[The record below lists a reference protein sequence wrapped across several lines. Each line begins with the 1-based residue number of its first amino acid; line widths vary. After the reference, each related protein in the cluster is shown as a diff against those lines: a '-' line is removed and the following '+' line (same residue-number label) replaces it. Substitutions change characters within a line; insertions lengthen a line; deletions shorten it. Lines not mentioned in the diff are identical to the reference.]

1 MNSIK
6 TFTALAAGAVILSM
20 APLAQAQTPY
30 GQSGSQQPTGQ
41 EVFGQILQSLF
52 GGQTSGSIDA
62 EWSRGRR
69 ALGAQQ
75 TTFNSRLD
83 TQVRSGSLSSWSAD
97 RIRTD
102 YDALVQLEARYGQDG
117 RFTTQERQD
126 LTARY
131 NALTSALEDGGYGD
145 DVGGYQSA
153 VDGRADYDARVTA
166 AVNARTLTRTD
177 ATRLRSDY
185 TAIVSAEAGFQR
197 DGLSARERQ
206 DIEARL
212 DAIDARVPG
221 GNYGNGGGWQQ
232 TPRDRLTA
240 IERALYTL
248 PRGQQDAVRVQFED
262 LTRLEAAYSRTRPS
276 SDDTAYLERRLG
288 ELEVQARVRR

>member
-6 TFTALAAGAVILSM
+6 TFTALAAGAVVLSM

-30 GQSGSQQPTGQ
+30 GQSQPSTGQ
-41 EVFGQILQSLF
+41 EVFGQILQNLF
-52 GGQTSGSIDA
+52 GGQTTGSVDA

-69 ALGAQQ
+69 ALGGQQ
-75 TTFNSRLD
+75 SSFNSRLD
-83 TQVRSGSLSSWSAD
+83 AQVRSGAIQQYSAD

-117 RFTTQERQD
+117 RFTTQERSD

-131 NALTSALEDGGYGD
+131 DTLISALENGGYGD
-145 DVGGYQSA
+145 DIGGYQSA
-153 VDGRADYDARVTA
+153 SDGRADFDARLDA
-166 AVNARTLTRTD
+166 AVRARTLTRTD

-185 TAIVSAEAGFQR
+185 AAIVSAEASYQR

-221 GNYGNGGGWQQ
+221 GSTNPGGGWQQ